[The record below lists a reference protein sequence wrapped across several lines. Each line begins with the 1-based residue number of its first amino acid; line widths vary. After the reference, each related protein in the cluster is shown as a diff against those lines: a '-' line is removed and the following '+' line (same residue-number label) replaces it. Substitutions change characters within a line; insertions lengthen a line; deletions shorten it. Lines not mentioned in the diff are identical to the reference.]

1 MVKFDKSGLEKK
13 IKKLEELNQITITY
27 GIFGEKASQ
36 HSFGGGGGLP
46 VGVVARIQ
54 EEGLRSKDG
63 KIRIPSRPFFTYAK
77 IQIRRE
83 LPKILARQFK
93 LLWGNNNSIDN
104 FARQIGN
111 YCKQTVVENIR
122 DSSKY
127 TPLSPI
133 TVRIKG
139 NDIPLIDSGQMLK
152 SVDFKITKGNIK

>member
-1 MVKFDKSGLEKK
+1 MVKCNKSGLENK
-13 IKKLEELNQITITY
+13 IKQLEKLNQITITY

-36 HSFGGGGGLP
+36 RSAGGGGLP

-54 EEGLRSKDG
+54 EEGLRSRDG
-63 KIRIPSRPFFTYAK
+63 RIRIPSRPFFTYSK

-83 LPKILARQFK
+83 LPKIIARQFK

-104 FARQIGN
+104 LLRQIGN
-111 YCKQTVVENIR
+111 YCKQTVINNIR

-139 NDIPLIDSGQMLK
+139 NDIPLIDSGQMLG
-152 SVDFKITKGNIK
+152 SVDYKINKGNIK